1 MSNQKEPILK
11 YQVGGTLA
19 ANAPTYVERQADKD
33 LFEALKNQKL
43 CYVMSSR
50 QMGQSSLR
58 ARTIQRLT
66 AQGVA
71 CVDIQ
76 ATEIIQQEGLT
87 PEKWYLGVIDQ
98 IIAQLQ
104 LNCDHMQ
111 WWEQHENFSE
121 VVRFKQ
127 FISEIL
133 LEEIQNKEIVIF
145 FDEIDA
151 LLSLDFSL
159 SDFFSVISEC
169 LNSRANKKQFNKLT
183 FVLIGVA
190 TPTDLIK
197 DSYSTPFNTGTA
209 IELTSFKF
217 AEAQQLSQGLIDKV
231 DHPEQ
236 VVQIILNWTGGQP
249 FLTQKICKMIQG
261 AEVPKTN
268 HNLEEWIEQLI
279 RTKIINNWE
288 YQDSH
293 EHLKTIERTIVNNFA
308 IQELLQIYQ
317 QIIELGELPFDNSR
331 WQMKLRL
338 SGLLVNRQGKLVIHN
353 KIYQEIFNQEWL
365 HEQLKQVIT
374 RPYQIQIEAWISSNC
389 QDQSKLLFGE
399 ELKKAQ
405 IWAKDLLLTRD
416 DERFIYESNKFE
428 QEIRALLPSI
438 DNRESVIDTV
448 MSLTEGN
455 KNLNKSIFIL
465 LSQEKKR
472 YGGLT
477 ENWVKT
483 IVRSR
488 IIENWQTEAH
498 AEPLR
503 EISRSLLENSL
514 CDPFW
519 LLIAYRQLLLTEEL
533 DREKERGELK
543 KIAIVVEK
551 DKQLAVANPIYAN
564 VFNVLWTNH
573 NLGKLRPYAK
583 KLVAWIDSEGQDRYQ
598 LLSAKQLQ
606 EAQKFLVGKKLDP
619 RENRFLVDSMLK
631 NT

>member
-1 MSNQKEPILK
+1 
-11 YQVGGTLA
+11 
-19 ANAPTYVERQADKD
+19 
-33 LFEALKNQKL
+33 
-43 CYVMSSR
+43 
-50 QMGQSSLR
+50 
-58 ARTIQRLT
+58 
-66 AQGVA
+66 
-71 CVDIQ
+71 
-76 ATEIIQQEGLT
+76 
-87 PEKWYLGVIDQ
+87 
-98 IIAQLQ
+98 
-104 LNCDHMQ
+104 
-111 WWEQHENFSE
+111 
-121 VVRFKQ
+121 
-127 FISEIL
+127 
-133 LEEIQNKEIVIF
+133 
-145 FDEIDA
+145 
-151 LLSLDFSL
+151 
-159 SDFFSVISEC
+159 
-169 LNSRANKKQFNKLT
+169 
-183 FVLIGVA
+183 
-190 TPTDLIK
+190 
-197 DSYSTPFNTGTA
+197 
-209 IELTSFKF
+209 
-217 AEAQQLSQGLIDKV
+217 
-231 DHPEQ
+231 
-236 VVQIILNWTGGQP
+236 
-249 FLTQKICKMIQG
+249 
-261 AEVPKTN
+261 
-268 HNLEEWIEQLI
+268 
-279 RTKIINNWE
+279 
-288 YQDSH
+288 
-293 EHLKTIERTIVNNFA
+293 
-308 IQELLQIYQ
+308 
-317 QIIELGELPFDNSR
+317 
-331 WQMKLRL
+331 
-338 SGLLVNRQGKLVIHN
+338 
-353 KIYQEIFNQEWL
+353 
-365 HEQLKQVIT
+365 
-374 RPYQIQIEAWISSNC
+374 
-389 QDQSKLLFGE
+389 LFGE

-438 DNRESVIDTV
+438 DNREAVIDTV

-455 KNLNKSIFIL
+455 KNLNKSIFLL

-503 EISRSLLENSL
+503 KISRSLLENSL

>member
-19 ANAPTYVERQADKD
+19 ANDPTYVERQADKD
-33 LFEALKNQKL
+33 LSAALNNQEF
-43 CYVMSSR
+43 CYILNSR
-50 QMGQSSLR
+50 QMGKSSLR
-58 ARTIQRLT
+58 VRTIKRLT
-66 AQGVA
+66 TQGVA
-71 CVDIQ
+71 YVDIQ
-76 ATEIIQQEGLT
+76 ATEIIQKEGMT

-98 IIAQLQ
+98 IAAQLQ
-104 LNCDHMQ
+104 LNCDYMQ
-111 WWEQHENFSE
+111 WWKQYEGLSE
-121 VVRFKQ
+121 VFRFKK

-133 LEEIQNKEIVIF
+133 LQKISNQEIVIF
-145 FDEIDA
+145 IDEIDA
-151 LLSLDFSL
+151 FLSLSFSL
-159 SDFFSVISEC
+159 SDFFAVIREC
-169 LNSRANKKQFNKLT
+169 FNNRASNDRFYKLT

-190 TPTDLIK
+190 APTDLIK
-197 DSYSTPFNTGTA
+197 DSYSTPFNIGTA
-209 IELTSFKF
+209 IELTGFKF
-217 AEAQQLSQGLIDKV
+217 AEAQRLSQGLMDRL
-231 DHPEQ
+231 DNPDQ
-236 VVQIILNWTGGQP
+236 VLQIILNWTGGQP
-249 FLTQKICKMIQG
+249 FLTQKICKMVQD
-261 AEVPKTN
+261 AEAPKTN
-268 HNLEEWIEQLI
+268 DNLEEWIEQLI

-288 YQDSH
+288 SQDSH
-293 EHLKTIERTIVNNFA
+293 EHLKTIERRIINNFY

-317 QIIELGELPFDNSR
+317 QILELGELPFDNSR
-331 WQMKLRL
+331 WQMELRL
-338 SGLLVNRQGKLVIHN
+338 SGLVVNRQGKLVIYN

-365 HEQLKQVIT
+365 YTNLDKVIA
-374 RPYQIQIEAWISSNC
+374 RPYQTQMESWISSDC
-389 QDQSKLLFGE
+389 QDQSQLLFGE
-399 ELKKAQ
+399 KLKKAQ
-405 IWAKDLLLTRD
+405 TWANDLLLTRE
-416 DERFIYESNKFE
+416 DEKFLYESKQFE

-438 DNRESVIDTV
+438 ENLELVIDTV

-455 KNLNKSIFIL
+455 KKLNKSIFLL

-472 YGGLT
+472 YGIST
-477 ENWVKT
+477 EKWVQI

-488 IIENWQTEAH
+488 IIENWQTEVC

-533 DREKERGELK
+533 DRDKEREELK
-543 KIAIVVEK
+543 KISIVIEK
-551 DKQLAVANPIYAN
+551 EQQLAVANPIYAN

-619 RENRFLVDSMLK
+619 RENRFLVDSILK